1 MPIPTNTWRVVI
13 EVRPI
18 GSIGVFTEKTYQVRA
33 EPCDLIRYVLEDVAL
48 DGLEPRSIIS
58 QERLDRL
65 Q

>member
-1 MPIPTNTWRVVI
+1 MPVPPNTWRVVI

-33 EPCDLIRYVLEDVAL
+33 EPSDLTRYVLEDVAL
-48 DGLEPRSIIS
+48 DGLEPRNIIS
-58 QERLDRL
+58 QKRLDRP